1 MSILPPVFRPLN
13 WYVTPASGKTRR
25 EPFVWIFGSTAIMLL
40 IATGIFIWSV
50 FQSSREGAR
59 VTANTP
65 PRSAGTAGS
74 PQNYE
79 WLARFN
85 PPAYQPAS
93 DGDAVRPAEF
103 RTAMQHY
110 SKTDYAGAIAG
121 LESAR
126 NALPDFV
133 EARLYLGIC
142 YLHTNNRPSGIA
154 ELRAVVGAGGTP
166 YLEQARFYLA
176 KGLLGT
182 RDVAGAR
189 QQLDQLIAMH
199 GDLAQQGEALLAKVK

>member
-1 MSILPPVFRPLN
+1 
-13 WYVTPASGKTRR
+13 VTPASGKTKR
-25 EPFVWIFGSTAIMLL
+25 EPWVWIFGGTAIMML
-40 IATGIFIWSV
+40 IAIVVFIWSV

-65 PRSAGTAGS
+65 PRSAGSAGA

-85 PPAYQPAS
+85 PPAY
-93 DGDAVRPAEF
+93 RPAGDGEAVKPPEF
-103 RTAMQHY
+103 RSAMRLY
-110 SKTDYAGAIAG
+110 SNTDYTGALAG
-121 LESAR
+121 LRAATE
-126 NALPDFV
+126 ALPDFV

-142 YLHTNNRPSGIA
+142 YLYASNLPSGIA
-154 ELRAVVGAGGTP
+154 ELRTVIGAGSTP

-176 KGLLGT
+176 KGLLGS

-189 QQLDQLIAMH
+189 QQLDLLIAMH
-199 GDLAQQGEALLAKVK
+199 GDLAQQAEALLAQVK

>member
-1 MSILPPVFRPLN
+1 
-13 WYVTPASGKTRR
+13 VTSASVKTKR
-25 EPFVWIFGSTAIMLL
+25 EPLVWIFGSTAIMLL
-40 IATGIFIWSV
+40 IAILIFIWSV

-65 PRSAGTAGS
+65 PRSAGSAGS

-85 PPAYQPAS
+85 PPAYQPAG
-93 DGDAVRPAEF
+93 DGEAAKPLEF
-103 RTAMQHY
+103 RSAMRRY
-110 SKTDYAGAIAG
+110 SNTDYSGAIAG
-121 LESAR
+121 LQAAA

-142 YLHTNNRPSGIA
+142 YLYTNNRPSGIA
-154 ELRAVVGAGGTP
+154 ELRAVVAFGGTP

-176 KGLLGT
+176 KGLLGI
-182 RDVAGAR
+182 RDVSSAR
-189 QQLDQLIAMH
+189 LQLDLLIAMH
-199 GDLAQQGEALLAKVK
+199 GDLAQQAEALLAKIK

>member
-1 MSILPPVFRPLN
+1 
-13 WYVTPASGKTRR
+13 VTPASNKTGR
-25 EPFVWIFGSTAIMLL
+25 EPHVWIFGATAIMLL
-40 IATGIFIWSV
+40 IATVVFIWSV

-65 PRSAGTAGS
+65 PRSAGSAGS

-85 PPAYQPAS
+85 PPAYLPAGDS
-93 DGDAVRPAEF
+93 DATKSAEF
-103 RTAMQHY
+103 RSAMRRY
-110 SKTDYAGAIAG
+110 SNTDYSGAIAG
-121 LESAR
+121 LQAAAG
-126 NALPDFV
+126 ALPDFV

-142 YLHTNNRPSGIA
+142 YLYTNNRPSGIA
-154 ELRAVVGAGGTP
+154 ELRAVVVAGSTP

-182 RDVAGAR
+182 RDVTGAR
-189 QQLDQLIAMH
+189 RQLDHLIAMH
-199 GDLAQQGEALLAKVK
+199 GDLAQQAEALLAQIK